1 MSLKKLLTAGLSVVM
16 AFSMMPSIA
25 FADTTT
31 AANADTD
38 ATYVLMNIPYA
49 DFYAA
54 ELNNNTVPVD
64 AFTSA
69 TKNKTRTGTLAAGSY
84 HVDPEGTDITGIT
97 YPVKVDSS
105 VDLSKYKEVTDADS
119 VEISVTNRGQTSTTT
134 YAGKDALFENES
146 YAYYNLGTEEP
157 DCYKEVSLASD
168 GSLTFSKIEGSKSEP
183 TVVSD
188 GKVETFTT
196 DTTYGDYQLDLDADT
211 VPFSSDDTIYAV
223 IISTD
228 EADYGLRHMENV
240 WLATKLSWCTGF
252 TTSVHNCP
260 TSSEHYKAM
269 MGQTIRKITYYTN
282 KGNYEIPVDVYVP
295 VRFDGSVSVADSAAG
310 NGSTTV
316 TLSGLPSDYVP
327 SYSVEG
333 LDMTVE
339 NGVMTYTNA
348 SRGEYT
354 LVVKDASGK
363 YFDLKASFVLSS
375 TEMPAAYDASQTA
388 LVAAEG
394 FTSAQL
400 NEYLNSITSVSVN
413 GTSYAA
419 TGRGS
424 VTIINDNGTID
435 TKAASNGTAIFG
447 NDGDYSV
454 VVSATGY
461 PELSFTLTIDT
472 TPATTEAPATTAPS
486 TTAPSTTAPATEATT
501 TAAPAATTTAP
512 AATTPTS
519 TTTKAVTKTYGD
531 KAFSVKKAGATY
543 KSTNANV
550 ISVSSAGKATIKGVG
565 KTIITVKTATATTKT
580 TYIVKPGKIASKSI
594 KANNSSSKKI
604 KVTWTKKAGL
614 GATASK
620 AYYQI
625 QYSTSKKFT
634 KKTTKTLTV
643 KGNTSSKTISKL
655 SKNKTYYI
663 RMRGYDKTNKKA
675 GAWSAVKTV
684 KVKK

>member
-1 MSLKKLLTAGLSVVM
+1 
-16 AFSMMPSIA
+16 
-25 FADTTT
+25 
-31 AANADTD
+31 
-38 ATYVLMNIPYA
+38 
-49 DFYAA
+49 
-54 ELNNNTVPVD
+54 
-64 AFTSA
+64 
-69 TKNKTRTGTLAAGSY
+69 
-84 HVDPEGTDITGIT
+84 
-97 YPVKVDSS
+97 
-105 VDLSKYKEVTDADS
+105 
-119 VEISVTNRGQTSTTT
+119 
-134 YAGKDALFENES
+134 
-146 YAYYNLGTEEP
+146 
-157 DCYKEVSLASD
+157 
-168 GSLTFSKIEGSKSEP
+168 
-183 TVVSD
+183 
-188 GKVETFTT
+188 
-196 DTTYGDYQLDLDADT
+196 
-211 VPFSSDDTIYAV
+211 
-223 IISTD
+223 
-228 EADYGLRHMENV
+228 
-240 WLATKLSWCTGF
+240 
-252 TTSVHNCP
+252 
-260 TSSEHYKAM
+260 
-269 MGQTIRKITYYTN
+269 
-282 KGNYEIPVDVYVP
+282 
-295 VRFDGSVSVADSAAG
+295 
-310 NGSTTV
+310 
-316 TLSGLPSDYVP
+316 
-327 SYSVEG
+327 
-333 LDMTVE
+333 MTVE

-472 TPATTEAPATTAPS
+472 TPATTEAP
-486 TTAPSTTAPATEATT
+486 STTAPATEATT
-501 TAAPAATTTAP
+501 TAAPASTTTAP

-519 TTTKAVTKTYGD
+519 TTTKTVTKTYGD

-580 TYIVKPGKIASKSI
+580 TYVVKPGKIASKSI
-594 KANNSSSKKI
+594 KAKNSSSKKI